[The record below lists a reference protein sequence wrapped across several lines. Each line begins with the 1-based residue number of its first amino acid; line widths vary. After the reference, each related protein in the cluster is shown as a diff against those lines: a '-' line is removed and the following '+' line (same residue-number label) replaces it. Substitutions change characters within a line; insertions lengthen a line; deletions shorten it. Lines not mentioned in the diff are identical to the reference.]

1 MVRFFEN
8 AEDDLEAAR
17 IAKEFGNADE
27 LGKAN
32 KAEKF
37 EGVIDNSEGGK
48 DGDEV
53 DNCHGGEGVVNKSAA
68 TFIFETIV
76 GGEPAED
83 VVHNKD
89 SNADFIDDK
98 KEADIIFEKERNDAK
113 NDNHDHGVVV
123 KTTEAIRTFVGL
135 DDGKNATADTSIG
148 GFFVGGGRFGG
159 FVGLGGFIGL
169 FGLFGGDAFDF
180 DLRL

>member
-37 EGVIDNSEGGK
+37 EGVIDDSKRGEDRYK
-48 DGDEV
+48 V
-53 DNCHGGEGVVNKSAA
+53 DNCHGGKRIMKEGTA
-68 TFIFETIV
+68 TMVSEAIISSN
-76 GGEPAED
+76 PAKNVIHNED
-83 VVHNKD
+83 SDANFVD
-89 SNADFIDDK
+89 GK
-98 KEADIIFEKERNDAK
+98 KEADIIFEEEGDNAK
-113 NDNHDHGVVV
+113 DDDHNHSTVV
-123 KTTEAIRTFVGL
+123 KAAEAIGAFVGL
-135 DDGKNATADTSIG
+135 DDGKNTATKAGVNGLFVWGG
-148 GFFVGGGRFGG
+148 GFGSFVR
-159 FVGLGGFIGL
+159 LGGFIGL

-180 DLRL
+180 DL